1 MVDTPVDVYVGIDSG
16 VNTGFAVWHVKGKS
30 INPYTYRIHKA
41 MEMVVTICSD
51 PNIRVH
57 VRFEDARLRK
67 WFGKA
72 NASQL
77 QGAGSI
83 KRDST
88 IWHDFLTDLSKSHPN
103 ITFEAV
109 APKDNKTKLSVEQ
122 FEVYTGYKGKTSEHA
137 RDAAMLVYGYGLNQ
151 VKQLTL

>member
-1 MVDTPVDVYVGIDSG
+1 MVNTPVDVYVGIDPG
-16 VNTGFAVWHVKGKS
+16 VNTGFAVWHANEKM
-30 INPYTYRIHKA
+30 INLHTFQIHKA
-41 MEMVVTICSD
+41 MEGITKICAH
-51 PNIRVH
+51 PTTRVH
-57 VRFEDARLRK
+57 VRFEDARLRR

-88 IWHDFLTDLSKSHPN
+88 IWHDFLADLSKSHPN
-103 ITFEAV
+103 LTFEAV
-109 APKDNKTKLSVEQ
+109 APKDNKTKLSAEQ